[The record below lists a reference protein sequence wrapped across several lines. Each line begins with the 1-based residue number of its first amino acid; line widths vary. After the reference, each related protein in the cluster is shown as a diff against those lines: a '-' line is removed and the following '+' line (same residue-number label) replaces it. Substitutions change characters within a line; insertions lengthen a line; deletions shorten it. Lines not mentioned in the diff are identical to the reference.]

1 MGVNT
6 MNIRCVQQK
15 NSPCSA
21 KYNNNNNNNVNTVFS
36 VTCI

>member
-21 KYNNNNNNNVNTVFS
+21 KYNNNNNVNTVFS